1 MGSGTV
7 AAAAPGDRCM
17 RRAREEAVALLSGGG
32 GARRR
37 QQLQFLPQLQLQQ
50 LGKLVVRKIRTLTNP
65 REISGEDSK
74 AWAGRRGGG
83 GRFLGSSA
91 QISCTRKA
99 YQNGAGALRAFC
111 EGRK

>member
-7 AAAAPGDRCM
+7 AAAAPGDRCT

-37 QQLQFLPQLQLQQ
+37 QQLPFLPQLQLQQ
-50 LGKLVVRKIRTLTNP
+50 LGKLVARKIRTLTNP
-65 REISGEDSK
+65 REVSGEASK

-83 GRFLGSSA
+83 GGSWEAALRFLVLEEPIKTA
-91 QISCTRKA
+91 QAR
-99 YQNGAGALRAFC
+99 
-111 EGRK
+111 